1 MIIVLEY
8 NGYFG
13 KGKNVNHATLKS
25 NGFFNDYPYI
35 NKLTMSQFI
44 KVLERV
50 VKCAEYYYQLI
61 QSM

>member
-1 MIIVLEY
+1 VLEY

-44 KVLERV
+44 KVLEMGGKNV
-50 VKCAEYYYQLI
+50 QNI
-61 QSM
+61 IIN

>member
-1 MIIVLEY
+1 MIIVLVY

-44 KVLERV
+44 KVLEMGGKNV
-50 VKCAEYYYQLI
+50 QNI
-61 QSM
+61 IIN